1 MVADNRYRACGN
13 RGIDEARTVGLA
25 ARKREEEIARLDR
38 AAVEGNTVH
47 VERRDGGLDCG
58 IIALNVL
65 TEEVAQLHGLPVDM
79 PDRIAEFPGKSRLSS
94 GNGPSG

>member
-1 MVADNRYRACGN
+1 MVADNRHRACGN

-25 ARKREEEIARLDR
+25 ARKCEEEIVWLDR
-38 AAVEGNTVH
+38 AAVEGNAGY
-47 VERRDGGLDCG
+47 VERRDRGLDCG
-58 IIALNVL
+58 VIALNVL
-65 TEEVAQLHGLPVDM
+65 IEEVAQLHGLPVDM